1 VNATVR
7 DFLGSRVATYET
19 VRHPEAPT
27 SQEEAAAS
35 HVSGWSWA
43 KVVVVRDATGL
54 ALAVLPACC
63 TVDLERLKGLMRHGE
78 VSLASVE
85 DALRLGGACEPGAF
99 PPFGRMFA
107 IDTYVDEALVN
118 QREIVMPGGD
128 HRTAIRMR
136 TSEFLRVA
144 EPQLG
149 HFALH
154 QSGEFPARPRP
165 RRRTQPAI
173 R

>member
-1 VNATVR
+1 VS
-7 DFLGSRVATYET
+7 DFLASRAAIYERL
-19 VRHPEAPT
+19 RHPEAPT

-63 TVDLERLKGLMRHGE
+63 AIDLDRLKGLMRHGE

-85 DALRLGGACEPGAF
+85 DALRIGRACEPGAL

-154 QSGEFPARPRP
+154 ESGQFPVRPRP
-165 RRRTQPAI
+165 RRRARPVT

>member
-1 VNATVR
+1 MNASVR
-7 DFLGSRVATYET
+7 DFLASRAAIYET
-19 VRHPEAPT
+19 VRHAEAPT
-27 SQEEAAAS
+27 SQEEAAAA

-43 KVVVVRDATGL
+43 KVVMVHDANGF

-63 TVDLERLKGLMRHGE
+63 TVDLARLKGVMHHGT
-78 VSLASVE
+78 VTLAKVE
-85 DALRLGGACEPGAF
+85 DSLRLAGGCEPGAM
-99 PPFGRMFA
+99 PPFGRMFGLE
-107 IDTYVDEALVN
+107 TYVDEALLN
-118 QREIVMPGGD
+118 QRDIVMPAGD

-144 EPQLG
+144 EPRLG

-154 QSGEFPARPRP
+154 ESGEFPVRPRP
-165 RRRTQPAI
+165 RRRAQPAI